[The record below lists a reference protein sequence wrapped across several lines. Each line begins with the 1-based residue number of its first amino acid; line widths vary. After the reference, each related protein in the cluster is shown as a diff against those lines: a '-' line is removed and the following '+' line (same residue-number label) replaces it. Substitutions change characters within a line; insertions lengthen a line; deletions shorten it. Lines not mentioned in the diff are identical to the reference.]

1 MIKRLDILLSAMVV
15 ISGSTENMKPINVSV
30 DISEVPHL
38 AKCGNDARQL
48 CGYSE
53 IDVG

>member
-15 ISGSTENMKPINVSV
+15 MSGSTENMKPINMSV
-30 DISEVPHL
+30 GVSEVPHL
-38 AKCGNDARQL
+38 AKCGNDARKL
-48 CGYSE
+48 CEYSE

>member
-1 MIKRLDILLSAMVV
+1 MVV
-15 ISGSTENMKPINVSV
+15 ISGATENMKPINVSV

-38 AKCGNDARQL
+38 AKYGNDARQL
-48 CGYSE
+48 YGYSE